1 MNNSK
6 TIFKEKTKAMEEKFN
21 SLLDQSHN
29 VLFTTKS
36 IFPFDFFPD
45 SLIIDINQIH
55 ITTREF
61 FKSQKLYSMSIQD
74 IREVFVETSP
84 WFATL
89 KIVGKDFN
97 GKSVKI
103 SFLKRDDALKAK
115 KIIQGLSIGVKEGVD
130 FSQIQKDSLSEK
142 LEDLGSPSNHETPI

>member
-1 MNNSK
+1 MALL
-6 TIFKEKTKAMEEKFN
+6 ITKK
-21 SLLDQSHN
+21 
-29 VLFTTKS
+29 K
-36 IFPFDFFPD
+36 
-45 SLIIDINQIH
+45 
-55 ITTREF
+55 
-61 FKSQKLYSMSIQD
+61 KG